1 MSRPEKNTFAPL
13 ARRDG
18 EPVFDEPWQAQALG
32 LAFSLCERGVF
43 SRANWSQA
51 LGAALERILP
61 SGASDTPQTYYRAVA
76 EALEG
81 LLRESGEVSANM
93 LDERTQIWRRAY
105 LNTPHG
111 KPVELQAGLAG
122 NAQKRAKH

>member
-1 MSRPEKNTFAPL
+1 MIAPL

-51 LGAALERILP
+51 LGTAHRRILA
-61 SGASDTPQTYYRAVA
+61 SGASDTPQTYYRAVV
-76 EALEG
+76 EALEA
-81 LLRESGEVSANM
+81 LLRESGEISANM
-93 LDERTQIWRRAY
+93 LDARTKNWRRAY
-105 LNTPHG
+105 LDTPHG
-111 KPVELQAGLAG
+111 KPVALQAGIAG
-122 NAQKRAKH
+122 DAEKHTKH